1 MESLLERLSALL
13 WVPSGLVEAWGQL
26 VLFAVPLCL
35 YLAAVMLPF
44 VVLYGL
50 IRAHFG
56 RRSLMERCSRQQARF
71 ANFLNWLF
79 LVCFVGLGVVKA
91 VPYDTLAPVYRL
103 ALYVSGGL
111 LLGGTVLWTVV
122 VAAWKPLRKWPVLHG
137 VLAFVTGTCLAWIP
151 IIALMLGRVYA
162 QGTELPQENDVQTLI
177 ALLLP
182 SLNDPFW
189 LYFGLLHFL
198 EVAAAGSFGLCWL
211 LVRRRV
217 DDFGRDYYVFA
228 ANWCGEWAAWGGWV
242 VLLLTG
248 GLCAMLRLQGLLPF
262 ESSDGLLVFVVALF
276 VFLLLPAIL
285 WTVIARSAT
294 PMRHKIGMVV
304 SLLLLFVAVANIGV
318 FVGPLLFP
326 TS

>member
-1 MESLLERLSALL
+1 
-13 WVPSGLVEAWGQL
+13 
-26 VLFAVPLCL
+26 
-35 YLAAVMLPF
+35 
-44 VVLYGL
+44 
-50 IRAHFG
+50 
-56 RRSLMERCSRQQARF
+56 
-71 ANFLNWLF
+71 
-79 LVCFVGLGVVKA
+79 
-91 VPYDTLAPVYRL
+91 
-103 ALYVSGGL
+103 
-111 LLGGTVLWTVV
+111 
-122 VAAWKPLRKWPVLHG
+122 
-137 VLAFVTGTCLAWIP
+137 
-151 IIALMLGRVYA
+151 MLGRVYA

-228 ANWCGEWAAWGGWV
+228 ANWCGEWAAWGGWF